1 MSPSPAQSAGA
12 AGLVLPRPP
21 LVPGIRSCCY
31 FWSSEQGLVN
41 PSPQPRPPRPSV
53 SAWHSSFLGLQAPGP
68 LGGTFYFQASPGV
81 CSGGSYASRCQ
92 FSLPLSLCHPK
103 ALASD
108 LQRFQHSMVPRRQLR
123 FLIMICHRYLNIIQV
138 ITTILIVVAI
148 IIDCYSVVVDH
159 VVVGVVAGELMT
171 NLK

>member
-1 MSPSPAQSAGA
+1 
-12 AGLVLPRPP
+12 
-21 LVPGIRSCCY
+21 
-31 FWSSEQGLVN
+31 
-41 PSPQPRPPRPSV
+41 
-53 SAWHSSFLGLQAPGP
+53 
-68 LGGTFYFQASPGV
+68 
-81 CSGGSYASRCQ
+81 
-92 FSLPLSLCHPK
+92 
-103 ALASD
+103 
-108 LQRFQHSMVPRRQLR
+108 MVPRRQLR